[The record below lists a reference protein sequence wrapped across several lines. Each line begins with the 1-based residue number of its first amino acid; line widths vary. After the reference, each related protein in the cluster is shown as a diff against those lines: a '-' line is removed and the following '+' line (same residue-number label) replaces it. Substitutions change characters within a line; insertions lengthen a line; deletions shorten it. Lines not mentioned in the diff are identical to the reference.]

1 MFISLEKISI
11 TLVILTFNSNIN
23 IQSKTGRKRPVVA
36 IEKKVGMGE
45 LDKLRESID
54 KIDDKIV
61 ELLNKRS
68 GYVLKIGNIK
78 RVQKATFYKPDRERQ
93 ILERLIKNNGGPF
106 PNDALKAI
114 YREILSASLAL
125 EEPLKISCLGPLATF
140 THLAALRHFGSSAS
154 FVPVDS
160 IKEVFDNVETGKAE
174 YGVVPIENSNE
185 GVISYT
191 LDMFMDCDLKV
202 TAEVILEISHNLLS
216 RQEDRSKIRRIYSH
230 PQALAQCRGW
240 LESNMPGIITK
251 ESTSTAKAAELA
263 ARDKDSAAIASELA
277 ARMYDLPI
285 IERNIEDSRHNV
297 TRFLVISKDFPP
309 KTGNDKTSI
318 MFSIKDR
325 PGSLYEILLPFKRAK
340 INLTKIESRPS
351 KRKAWE
357 YIFFVDMEGHIDD
370 RKVKKAIDSLK
381 EDTLY
386 LKILGS
392 YPQGNIQ

>member
-1 MFISLEKISI
+1 
-11 TLVILTFNSNIN
+11 
-23 IQSKTGRKRPVVA
+23 
-36 IEKKVGMGE
+36 MGE
-45 LDKLRESID
+45 LEKLRAGID
-54 KIDDKIV
+54 GIDDEIV
-61 ELLNKRS
+61 ELLNRRS
-68 GYVLKIGNIK
+68 EYVLKIGNIK
-78 RVQKATFYKPDRERQ
+78 RSQNVKFYKPDRERQ
-93 ILERLIKNNGGPF
+93 ILERLTKNNRGPF

-125 EEPLKISCLGPLATF
+125 EEPLKVSCLGPLATF

-160 IKEVFDNVETGKAE
+160 IKQVFENVETGKAE

-191 LDMFMDCDLKV
+191 LDMFMDFDLKV
-202 TAEVILEISHNLLS
+202 TAEIILEVSHNLLS
-216 RQEDRSKIRRIYSH
+216 KQTDRLKIKRIYSH

-240 LESNMPGIITK
+240 LESNMPGVIIK

-277 ARMYDLPI
+277 ARMYDLSI
-285 IERNIEDSRHNV
+285 LERNIEDSRHNV
-297 TRFLVISKDFPP
+297 TRFLVVSKDFPP
-309 KTGNDKTSI
+309 KTGNDKTSV

-325 PGSLYEILLPFKRAK
+325 PGSLYAILLPFKRAK

-357 YIFFVDMEGHIDD
+357 YIFFVDMEGHIED
-370 RKVKKAIDSLK
+370 RKVKKAIESLK
-381 EDTLY
+381 EGSLY